1 MSQLVEVL
9 DYLKTRRSVTLPFL
23 AEPGPSAAQL
33 SEMTE
38 IAARVP
44 DHGKLAPWRLVTYA
58 GEARVEVGARLAEI
72 AQAKNPDMEEEAL
85 EVERRQFLPAPLTI
99 GVLSAP
105 KAHPKVPEF
114 EQLLCAGNVALNLV
128 HAANAMGFGA
138 HWITRW
144 FAYDADAARMLGAQE
159 GERFVA
165 FVHIGTAQTRLEER
179 DRPDVAALTR
189 AWNGEQT

>member
-1 MSQLVEVL
+1 MSELPEVL
-9 DYLKTRRSVTLPFL
+9 SYLKTRRTVTLPFL
-23 AEPGPSAAQL
+23 AEPGPNAEQL
-33 SEMTE
+33 LEMAT

-58 GEARVEVGARLAEI
+58 GDARAEVGARLAAI
-72 AQAKNPDMEEEAL
+72 AKEKNPDIEEVAL
-85 EVERRQFLPAPLTI
+85 EIERKQFLPAPLTI

-105 KAHPKVPEF
+105 KPHPKVPEF
-114 EQLLCAGNVALNLV
+114 EQLLCAGNVALNLL

-138 HWITRW
+138 QWITRW
-144 FAYDADAARMLGAQE
+144 FAYDGEAAAMLGARD

-179 DRPDVAALTR
+179 DRPDVGALMS
-189 AWNGEQT
+189 AWKG

>member
-1 MSQLVEVL
+1 MSELPEVL
-9 DYLKTRRSVTLPFL
+9 DYLKKRRSVTSPFL
-23 AEPGPSAAQL
+23 SEPGPNAHQL
-33 SEMTE
+33 AEMME

-44 DHGKLAPWRLVTYA
+44 DHGKLAPWRLMTYS
-58 GEARVEVGARLAEI
+58 GDARAEIGARLAAI
-72 AQAKNPDMEEEAL
+72 AKANNPELNDAAL
-85 EVERRQFLPAPLTI
+85 EIEKRQFLPAPLTV

-105 KAHPKVPEF
+105 RAHPKIPEF

-138 HWITRW
+138 HWVTRW
-144 FAYDADAARMLGAQE
+144 FAYDAKAAHMLGAQE

-189 AWNGEQT
+189 AWNG

>member
-1 MSQLVEVL
+1 MSELPEVL
-9 DYLKTRRSVTLPFL
+9 SYLKTRRTVTLPFL
-23 AEPGPSAAQL
+23 AEPGPNAEQL
-33 SEMTE
+33 LEMAT

-58 GEARVEVGARLAEI
+58 GDARAEVGARLAAI
-72 AQAKNPDMEEEAL
+72 AKAKNPDIEEVAL
-85 EVERRQFLPAPLTI
+85 EIERKQFLPAPLTI

-105 KAHPKVPEF
+105 KPHPKVPEF
-114 EQLLCAGNVALNLV
+114 EQLLCAGNVALNLL

-138 HWITRW
+138 QWITRW
-144 FAYDADAARMLGAQE
+144 FAYDGEAAAMLGARD

-179 DRPDVAALTR
+179 DRPDVGALMS
-189 AWNGEQT
+189 AWKG